1 MSSAA
6 VKMSDAEI
14 KRQASGNIRD
24 LRDTDNRGLYLRFAK
39 ARDRAS
45 WYLVTKGEWKLIGNY
60 PDLNTKQVVAALP
73 GIRLRLEAGEG
84 SNLSKW
90 VLTGELLDWYA
101 DRMARDR
108 SLSSKRK
115 KTGAS
120 LIKCHLKPLLGDV
133 PLASINKATLDDKF
147 MWPAQESIGIDYVR
161 SAFQLLALA
170 FRQAFK
176 LRLIAVN
183 PMKDVKFSD
192 FSKAKV
198 GVKPSRLRVTQLQ
211 DLIAL
216 LLEAKASAPADA
228 MLALMMLCHGTRIGE
243 TRQAQWSHISLAERE
258 WFIPAANTKT
268 GVEHHLPLTDQ
279 VRQLLISYRELQW
292 ANGYDGQY
300 LFPARN
306 GKALSE
312 GQASAV
318 FARLGQGEREDA
330 EMSNMPDKPDT
341 WLLVLAWLSQH
352 SPTIYAGGL
361 SFVVGAL
368 RIIYGGGTRRQALL
382 EASLCTLI
390 TIGLMMEAFNGLIKY
405 LTGWDLGAILG
416 AKIADAVAAI
426 KNGLPDWAKQILGID
441 GASVSGGVEG
451 GAPAAATGAADSDLG
466 RRAAQIGQNAV
477 QQMAQPPQ
485 AVRVQVDLN
494 NVPAGSKV
502 KTEGSQGATFDT
514 DIGYSMTAP

>member
-1 MSSAA
+1 MTTAA
-6 VKMSDAEI
+6 VKITDAEI
-14 KRQASGNIRD
+14 KRQAAGTVRD
-24 LRDTDNRGLYLRFAK
+24 LRDIENRGLYLRFT
-39 ARDRAS
+39 RDRARAS
-45 WYLVTKGEWKLIGNY
+45 WYLVFKGKWNLIGTF
-60 PDLNTKQVVAALP
+60 PDLNTKQVLAALP

-176 LRLIAVN
+176 LRLIATN

-211 DLIAL
+211 ELITL
-216 LLEAKASAPADA
+216 LLEAKASEPADA

-279 VRQLLISYRELQW
+279 VRQLLINYRDLQW
-292 ANGYDGQY
+292 ANGYDGQF

-318 FARLGQGEREDA
+318 FTRLGKGEWTSHDLRKVARTGWADIGVDHLIGELLINHAMGHNVKVYIQSDVMGRKRDA
-330 EMSNMPDKPDT
+330 LEKWHAHLDQRGFA
-341 WLLVLAWLSQH
+341 LIH
-352 SPTIYAGGL
+352 GL
-361 SFVVGAL
+361 TGVRTGDSGNS
-368 RIIYGGGTRRQALL
+368 L
-382 EASLCTLI
+382 EATESKGCKTI
-390 TIGLMMEAFNGLIKY
+390 QESTIGE
-405 LTGWDLGAILG
+405 
-416 AKIADAVAAI
+416 V
-426 KNGLPDWAKQILGID
+426 
-441 GASVSGGVEG
+441 
-451 GAPAAATGAADSDLG
+451 
-466 RRAAQIGQNAV
+466 
-477 QQMAQPPQ
+477 
-485 AVRVQVDLN
+485 
-494 NVPAGSKV
+494 
-502 KTEGSQGATFDT
+502 
-514 DIGYSMTAP
+514 